1 MFIGIDVSKAR
12 LDVHVRP
19 TGEAFVVARDDE
31 GLATLVTRLR
41 LLAPK
46 LIVLEATGG
55 LQLRAAAVLAAGGL
69 PVAVVNPRQVR
80 DFARATGR
88 LAKTDALDAEAIA
101 RFAEAVQPEPRPLP
115 DAETDR
121 LSGLIARRRQLV
133 EMMTAEKNRRH
144 QITRLDLKADLDAHL
159 EWLGKALNRIDE
171 DLDNAVRLSPIWR
184 AKEELLKS
192 VPGIGNVASRT
203 LLAELPELGCL
214 TRRQIA
220 ALVGLAP
227 FNRDSGTLRG
237 RRTIWGGRPALR
249 ATLYMAALAAIRH
262 NPAIKVFHARL
273 RAAGKPAKVA
283 ITACMR
289 KLIVMLNAMVRDGKP
304 WQTA

>member
-31 GLATLVTRLR
+31 GLAALVTRLGR
-41 LLAPK
+41 LRPK

-55 LQLRAAAVLAAGGL
+55 LQLRASALLASAGL

-115 DAETDR
+115 DAETQR
-121 LSGLIARRRQLV
+121 LAGLIARRRQIV

-144 QITRLDLKADLDAHL
+144 QVAAADLKASLDTHL
-159 EWLGKALNRIDE
+159 DWLRKELNRIDE
-171 DLDNAVRLSPIWR
+171 DLDGAVRASPIWR
-184 AKEELLKS
+184 TKEELLKS
-192 VPGIGNVASRT
+192 VPGIGDVASRT
-203 LLAELPELGCL
+203 LLAELPELGRL
-214 TRRQIA
+214 NRREIA

-237 RRTIWGGRPALR
+237 RRTIWGGRAALR
-249 ATLYMAALAAIRH
+249 AKLYMAALAATRC
-262 NPAIKVFHARL
+262 NPVIAAFYARL
-273 RAAGKPAKVA
+273 RAAGKPAKLA

-289 KLIVMLNAMVRDGKP
+289 KLLVILNAMVRDHTP

>member
-19 TGEAFVVARDDE
+19 TGETFVVARDDE
-31 GLATLVTRLR
+31 GLAALVARLEGLQPR
-41 LLAPK
+41 

-55 LQLRAAAVLAAGGL
+55 LQLRASALLAAAGL

-80 DFARATGR
+80 DFARAMGR

-115 DAETDR
+115 DAETER
-121 LSGLIARRRQLV
+121 LAGLIARRRQIV

-144 QITRLDLKADLDAHL
+144 QVSSPKLRASLDAHL
-159 EWLGKALNRIDE
+159 EWLRKELERIDE
-171 DLDNAVRLSPIWR
+171 DLDGAVRASPIWR

-192 VPGIGNVASRT
+192 VPGIGDVVSRT
-203 LLAELPELGCL
+203 LIAELPELGRL
-214 TRRQIA
+214 NRREIA

-227 FNRDSGTLRG
+227 FNRDSGSLRG
-237 RRTIWGGRPALR
+237 RRTIWGGRAALR
-249 ATLYMAALAAIRH
+249 ATLYMAALTAIRH
-262 NPAIKVFHARL
+262 NPAIAAFNARL
-273 RAAGKPAKVA
+273 RAAGKPPKLA

-289 KLIVMLNAMVRDGKP
+289 KLLVILNAMVRDQKP
-304 WQTA
+304 WPIA